1 MTSETILTILGVVLG
16 SGAFFTF
23 LQFLITR
30 RDDKKDAIKDVINA
44 LAQLQ
49 TSVDKNNEDMGK
61 QNEALKALAQDR
73 IIFLARSYIKQNWIY
88 DEDLS
93 NMRKMANSYRALGGN
108 DLVKIEMDIVD
119 TLEVRPIKKGGK

>member
-30 RDDKKDAIKDVINA
+30 RDDKKDAMQDVINA

-49 TSVDKNNEDMGK
+49 TSVDKNNEDMSK
-61 QNEALKALAQDR
+61 QSEALKALAQDR
-73 IIFLARSYIKQNWIY
+73 IIFLAREYIKQNWIY

-93 NMRKMANSYRALGGN
+93 NMHKMANSYKALGGN

-119 TLEVRPIKKGGK
+119 TLEVRPLKKGGI